1 MMRGRL
7 PKTKLVASLFFVLGC
22 SFLPACAAGRAM
34 TVSGR
39 VTRRLEDGG
48 GCDGYTESASVSTQ
62 AALQSAIDGSSSIC
76 IEITANI
83 DLVGYHDFNDSGVDD
98 TALDIATGKNLRL
111 WSADGAVLNGQGSTR
126 ILVVEEGSVVK
137 LEGLTFENGYSSG
150 YDEVSPDRA
159 AASVRRA
166 DSPSLTFPRSL
177 RCTLPGLQ
185 WAGYG
190 GAILNDGDIT
200 ITSCA
205 FNNNSAEY
213 GGAIDTVGDLTITS
227 SEFNGNTAW
236 SGGAIE
242 NYHGDL
248 TITSSEFNGNTASG
262 SGVSPDRA
270 AAQRPPRRLGLA
282 HVSSVVVLHA
292 VGPTDQW

>member
-1 MMRGRL
+1 M
-7 PKTKLVASLFFVLGC
+7 A
-22 SFLPACAAGRAM
+22 
-34 TVSGR
+34 VSGR

-48 GCDGYTESASVSTQ
+48 GCDGYTDSASVSTQ

-137 LEGLTFENGYSSG
+137 LEGLTFENGYSTG
-150 YDEVSPDRA
+150 YDGVSPDRT

-177 RCTLPGLQ
+177 RCTLSGLQ

-190 GAILNDGDIT
+190 GAIANNGDIT

-205 FNNNSAEY
+205 FNNNSADGY
-213 GGAIDTVGDLTITS
+213 GGAINTWNGDLAITS

-236 SGGAIE
+236 SGGAID
-242 NYHGDL
+242 NDGGGDL

-270 AAQRPPRRLGLA
+270 AAQRPASAAPPGLA
-282 HVSSVVVLHA
+282 HVSSVFVLHA
-292 VGPTDQW
+292 VGPTDHQW